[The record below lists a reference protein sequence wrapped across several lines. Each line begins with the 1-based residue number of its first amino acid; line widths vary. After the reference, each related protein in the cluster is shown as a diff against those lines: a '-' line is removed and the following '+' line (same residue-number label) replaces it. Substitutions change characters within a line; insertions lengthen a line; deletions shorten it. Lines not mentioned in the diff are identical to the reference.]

1 MGQIRVEPGSL
12 RSAGGIAQSAG
23 ADLRGLAGEV
33 LAALSAVGAAAPPQT
48 SSAAATFSA
57 GMQTAALAVGD
68 GVASLGSNA
77 GTAADVY
84 EQVDAQAM
92 PAGPGAR

>member
-33 LAALSAVGAAAPPQT
+33 LAALSAVGGAAPPET
-48 SSAAATFSA
+48 SAASATFSN

-84 EQVDAQAM
+84 EQVDEQAM
-92 PAGPGAR
+92 PR

>member
-1 MGQIRVEPGSL
+1 VSQIKVEPGGL
-12 RSAGGIAQSAG
+12 RSAGGVAQAAG

-33 LAALSAVGAAAPPQT
+33 LAALSAVGGPAPPQT
-48 SSAAATFSA
+48 SAAAETFSK

-68 GVASLGSNA
+68 GVASLGTNA

-84 EQVDAQAM
+84 EQVDEQAM
-92 PAGPGAR
+92 PVAGPR

>member
-1 MGQIRVEPGSL
+1 MSRISVEPGGL
-12 RSAGGIAQSAG
+12 RSAGGVALSAG
-23 ADLRGLAGEV
+23 ADLRGLAGEI
-33 LAALSAVGAAAPPQT
+33 LAALSGVGGAAPPET
-48 SSAAATFSA
+48 SAAAATFSG

-68 GVASLGSNA
+68 GVAALGANA

-92 PAGPGAR
+92 PVAP

>member
-1 MGQIRVEPGSL
+1 MSRISVEPGGL
-12 RSAGGIAQSAG
+12 RSAGGVAQSAG

-33 LAALSAVGAAAPPQT
+33 LAALSAVGGAAPPQT
-48 SSAAATFSA
+48 SAATATFSG
-57 GMQTAALAVGD
+57 GMQTAALAIGD
-68 GVASLGSNA
+68 GMAALGANA

-92 PAGPGAR
+92 PVTP